1 MFIKWSKALLELEET
16 IPKIETFLDSKNCLN
31 QFESIEENIR
41 DECSPKLYLQMWK
54 IAFNIGKLSL
64 ANSYA
69 QKSINYLFLHKRI
82 PQIKTLIISLQEA
95 GLLKNKTDKYVE
107 IVEILLGRNKKDI
120 LDLEYFDYFVNH
132 PEYWKKS
139 STFFK
144 QFILVED
151 DWGQEQW
158 KLCYEFILLN
168 YFDQDIFK
176 ILYYKSC
183 EISNDKYQNKFLE
196 LFNKHN
202 VKFKKIKKKESVNK
216 TTEKKEKFT
225 INYDQ
230 IAMDLLSGDKEPN
243 YEEQRR
249 VMNSLKFV
257 TDEELSVKGLE
268 MIVAFE
274 LLGMEHVVILLC
286 EKMINILIDVK
297 QRASTFYVW
306 TQALL
311 NLTEYHKVIDLVDDV
326 LYSEDVYGEERLAF
340 LYVKAEAYFKLNKIK
355 TAKEIYTLIQQEQPG
370 YRSVGERL
378 KIVETT

>member
-183 EISNDKYQNKFLE
+183 EISNDKYQN
-196 LFNKHN
+196 
-202 VKFKKIKKKESVNK
+202 
-216 TTEKKEKFT
+216 
-225 INYDQ
+225 
-230 IAMDLLSGDKEPN
+230 
-243 YEEQRR
+243 
-249 VMNSLKFV
+249 
-257 TDEELSVKGLE
+257 
-268 MIVAFE
+268 
-274 LLGMEHVVILLC
+274 
-286 EKMINILIDVK
+286 
-297 QRASTFYVW
+297 
-306 TQALL
+306 
-311 NLTEYHKVIDLVDDV
+311 
-326 LYSEDVYGEERLAF
+326 
-340 LYVKAEAYFKLNKIK
+340 
-355 TAKEIYTLIQQEQPG
+355 
-370 YRSVGERL
+370 
-378 KIVETT
+378 

>member
-1 MFIKWSKALLELEET
+1 M
-16 IPKIETFLDSKNCLN
+16 
-31 QFESIEENIR
+31 
-41 DECSPKLYLQMWK
+41 
-54 IAFNIGKLSL
+54 
-64 ANSYA
+64 
-69 QKSINYLFLHKRI
+69 
-82 PQIKTLIISLQEA
+82 
-95 GLLKNKTDKYVE
+95 
-107 IVEILLGRNKKDI
+107 
-120 LDLEYFDYFVNH
+120 
-132 PEYWKKS
+132 
-139 STFFK
+139 
-144 QFILVED
+144 
-151 DWGQEQW
+151 
-158 KLCYEFILLN
+158 
-168 YFDQDIFK
+168 
-176 ILYYKSC
+176 
-183 EISNDKYQNKFLE
+183 
-196 LFNKHN
+196 
-202 VKFKKIKKKESVNK
+202 NK

-311 NLTEYHKVIDLVDDV
+311 NLTENHKVIDLVDDV